1 MTNIP
6 GLGYQPW
13 TAVVEGKGPH
23 PPSPPSISVAG
34 VGVLPV
40 ITKSLISVAAYT
52 VSIEF
57 TASGAMN
64 GTVLGP
70 SKQLFYRAL
79 AELGNPNYTFIT
91 DASGRRVGSIEWGK
105 QTMIEIAG
113 RIQKQPAL
121 KFVSFQSDDSRLRT
135 MNVLGPDRYVWSFGE
150 GGLLLYRYNANSRN
164 YEAIAKMK
172 HLQTNTVSLELN
184 TIAVQAALLPV
195 CAMAAWIFQ
204 AGSRVH

>member
-6 GLGYQPW
+6 GLGYQHW
-13 TAVVEGKGPH
+13 TAVVEGKGPN
-23 PPSPPSISVAG
+23 PPSPPCISVAG
-34 VGVLPV
+34 LGVLPA

-52 VSIEF
+52 VTIEF

-64 GTVLGP
+64 GAVLGP
-70 SKQLFYRAL
+70 SKQLFYRAQ

-91 DASGRRVGSIEWGK
+91 DLSGRRVGSIEWGK

-113 RIQKQPAL
+113 RIQKQSAL

-172 HLQTNTVSLELN
+172 HLQTNTVTLELN
-184 TIAVQAALLPV
+184 AIAVQAALLPV